1 MENII
6 SKNLIN
12 ELTSEEKVSL
22 TTGKGCWQTAFVE
35 RLNVASVTVSDGPVG
50 LRKENGRET
59 VPSVCFPSVA
69 KLACSFDTA
78 LVQKVGAAIGE
89 QCRAEGVNVLLAP
102 GLNIKR
108 DPRCG
113 RNFEYFSEDP
123 LLTAELANAYIAG
136 VKSQGVGVC
145 VKHFAANN
153 QEYGRMTSDSI
164 VDEKALREIY
174 LNAFER
180 VIKKSSPE
188 MVMCSYNKLNG
199 EYCSQNRRLLTDI
212 LRTEWGFKGVT
223 VSDWGAT
230 DDRVKGIAAGLD
242 LEMPEGDTSF
252 VLQALTDGRLN
263 AEDLNKS
270 VERVLDLSQKFA
282 NQSERIVDLD
292 KQRELARKL
301 SAETTVLV
309 KNNCKLLPLKKNDKI
324 TVIGALAQN
333 PVYQGEGSSKV
344 NSVKSDNLL
353 SALKQS
359 GVEYE
364 YFAGYDLNGSD
375 NESLLEE
382 ARQAAVNGDKI
393 VLVVGDKP
401 DFEGGDRLRW
411 SLPGN
416 QLELIDAVTSANSNV
431 VLVLQCGSSVNADF
445 VHSVK
450 AMLIDYYGGEQSGQA
465 LCDALYGD
473 VCPTGRLA
481 ETWYS
486 YLPKHSENYSKEYK
500 RVLYSE
506 SIYVGY
512 RYTTTADFP
521 VAFPFGYGLG
531 YGEIKWD
538 KPVLTQKDS
547 KKDKIAVNV
556 VLTNTGEK
564 DDAEV
569 VQIYSTNLDNKDFC
583 ERKKLVA
590 FSKVRL
596 KAGETKNVSITV
608 PFNELAHYNVEK
620 GEFCINGGKY
630 ALTVGRDANDD
641 RFVLNF
647 DVDGENDTA
656 DNSEKY
662 PCYYTVNEEFSP
674 SPNQFL
680 QLYGAQIDEV
690 KQAVNVS
697 TPLEEIKNGFVGKI
711 TVKKLTKACDD
722 NYKRNVLA
730 LPLRAFVSKYLSKEM
745 LYTLIDM
752 LNGAVFKNLFKFYK
766 QYIVCKKARKREE
779 KLAKNGAR

>member
-486 YLPKHSENYSKEYK
+486 YLPNHSENYSKEYK

-630 ALTVGRDANDD
+630 ALTV
-641 RFVLNF
+641 
-647 DVDGENDTA
+647 
-656 DNSEKY
+656 
-662 PCYYTVNEEFSP
+662 
-674 SPNQFL
+674 
-680 QLYGAQIDEV
+680 
-690 KQAVNVS
+690 
-697 TPLEEIKNGFVGKI
+697 EIGK
-711 TVKKLTKACDD
+711 ASC
-722 NYKRNVLA
+722 
-730 LPLRAFVSKYLSKEM
+730 
-745 LYTLIDM
+745 
-752 LNGAVFKNLFKFYK
+752 
-766 QYIVCKKARKREE
+766 RE
-779 KLAKNGAR
+779 RV